1 MNCSENQ
8 KYNQIITTSKKLF
21 WKYGIKRVTIEE
33 ICREASVSKMT
44 FYKYLKNKND
54 LVKQI
59 IEHTLGK
66 AMVKYRKIMEQDI
79 PFTEKARQSIALKME
94 QTEEMSN
101 EFFEDYFLHGDPELS
116 DYLNK
121 KVSESIGII
130 MKDYIKAQKK
140 GELRADIRPEFI
152 LYFLNY
158 MTEMAK
164 DQQLLALYKN
174 PGDLVRELINF
185 FFYGIIERK

>member
-1 MNCSENQ
+1 MNLSENQ

-33 ICREASVSKMT
+33 ICREAGVSKMT
-44 FYKYLKNKND
+44 FYKHLNNKND

-59 IEHTLGK
+59 IEHTLDK

-79 PFTEKARQSIALKME
+79 PFIEKARQSIALKME

-101 EFFEDYFLHGDPELS
+101 EFFEDYFLHADPELS
-116 DYLNK
+116 DFLNQ
-121 KVSESIGII
+121 KVAESIGII
-130 MKDYIKAQKK
+130 MKDYIQAQKK
-140 GELRADIRPEFI
+140 GEIRADIHPEFI
-152 LYFLNY
+152 LYFLNH
-158 MTEMAK
+158 MSVMAK
-164 DQQLLALYKN
+164 DEQLLALYN
-174 PGDLVRELINF
+174 SPGDLIRELINF